1 MHVLKEAAKM
11 ARDKLDVSCE
21 VIDLRTIVPWDEET
35 VIEVCQL
42 LLLKPCPVAPIPY
55 FLQNSSADYIV
66 SSFLIQIALF
76 ILVLK
81 NLT

>member
-1 MHVLKEAAKM
+1 MLREAAKM

-42 LLLKPCPVAPIPY
+42 FSLKSFPIAPIP
-55 FLQNSSADYIV
+55 LLSAKGKRRLRFFKL
-66 SSFLIQIALF
+66 S
-76 ILVLK
+76 
-81 NLT
+81 